1 MKMLFYT
8 PRCKVIK
15 QQSNTLDAELLIRE
29 RRSTPQNAIIVI
41 LDLPTLD
48 IFVNVRQQRVR

>member
-8 PRCKVIK
+8 SRCKVIK
-15 QQSNTLDAELLIRE
+15 QQSNTFDAVLITRE
-29 RRSTPQNAIIVI
+29 TKSTPQSAPIVI